1 MDLRRAAAYQ
11 AVRSEDD
18 AGKDATIF
26 IKAKGPHV
34 VHKPQPVHFLLLAV
48 AIASVSP
55 SSIIAR
61 LAGEAPPL
69 VISFYRLLFA
79 TLMLAPYAVYNAR
92 REHEHL
98 TLKEIGILAGIG
110 LMLAAHFAVWV
121 TSLFYTSVA
130 SSAVLVTT
138 EALWVPLGAAFLLR
152 ERLGPRIWVGVAIA
166 FGGSVLLVSG
176 DARGF
181 AGGSNPV
188 LGDLLALAGA
198 IAASIYFLAG
208 RRYRQRIS
216 LPTYA
221 TIVYGWSTLFL
232 FLFVL
237 IRGDA
242 FGGYQTKTYAWMFVF
257 ALVPMIL
264 GHTIINYILR
274 WIQPHVISTSVL
286 MEPVISGILA
296 FVLFDERLSVLVYV
310 GGVLILGGIG
320 LATSKPAPEPG
331 KQEEAQGDRTEGA
344 GGQEGPAVVQ
354 HPEPPR

>member
-1 MDLRRAAAYQ
+1 MDKIR
-11 AVRSEDD
+11 
-18 AGKDATIF
+18 
-26 IKAKGPHV
+26 
-34 VHKPQPVHFLLLAV
+34 PVHYVLLAV
-48 AIASVSP
+48 AVASVSP

-79 TLMLAPYAVYNAR
+79 TLMLAPYAIYNAR
-92 REHEHL
+92 REQEHL
-98 TLKEIGILAGIG
+98 TLKDLAFLGGIG

-152 ERLGPRIWVGVAIA
+152 ERLGPRIWVGVSIA

-176 DARGF
+176 DAQGF
-181 AGGSNPV
+181 TGGSNPV
-188 LGDLLALAGA
+188 LGDMLALAGA

-208 RRYRQRIS
+208 RRVRQRLS

-221 TIVYGWSTLFL
+221 TVVYAWSTLFL
-232 FLFVL
+232 FLFVV
-237 IRGDA
+237 IRGDP
-242 FGGYQTKTYAWMFVF
+242 FGGYQAKTFAWMFVF

-274 WIQPHVISTSVL
+274 WIQPHVVSTSVL
-286 MEPVISGILA
+286 MEPVISAILA
-296 FVLFDERLSVLVYV
+296 FILFQERLSALVYL
-310 GGVLILGGIG
+310 GGGLILAGIV
-320 LATSKPAPEPG
+320 LATSKPAAEPRI
-331 KQEEAQGDRTEGA
+331 QEEAEGHHA
-344 GGQEGPAVVQ
+344 EGVGREERPAVVQ
-354 HPEPPR
+354 DPEPPR